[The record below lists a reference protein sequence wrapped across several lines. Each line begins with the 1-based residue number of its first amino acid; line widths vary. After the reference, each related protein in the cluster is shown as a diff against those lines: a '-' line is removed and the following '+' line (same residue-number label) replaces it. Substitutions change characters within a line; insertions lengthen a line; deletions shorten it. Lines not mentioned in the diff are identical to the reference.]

1 MAWRDTIRRPQARAT
16 VFSDLTFSTRV
27 VNYSSS
33 RILSVDITE
42 EVPAIA
48 IPRRVSECS
57 LRITNDFA
65 EDESMGGM
73 VPALSAGG
81 SEDLAGLIGMV
92 LRIYIWEGTDTSATW
107 TSTYIIDGVEA
118 TDDGGTIRGFGVES
132 LLDKTFEEVGL
143 SPSISTSD
151 TAMTWMLDAMA
162 ACGYRRAS
170 IRYPPDLDPAFPRPY
185 TVDKTTPVGDVV
197 RGVAA
202 YLGLTVGMTDSG
214 ARGAILP
221 PGSTSVEY
229 GLFDYLPRTTF
240 AEPVQTDTYGSL
252 IIRDPT
258 NGTSRTMDL
267 NNGMTGVMEIEIP
280 YSSDLT
286 DMSFR
291 SPLWMI
297 KDELGRRL
305 GAWHR
310 VDLVGDPELLH
321 ANVYF
326 DEVLDGPVN
335 GEPAVVLKT
344 KQISEYGYMST
355 AIDAWRIEHHYD
367 GGFRQSVSGS
377 YTT

>member
-1 MAWRDTIRRPQARAT
+1 MAWSDDIRRPHARAT

-27 VNYSSS
+27 INYSSA

-48 IPRRVSECS
+48 IPRRVSDCS

-81 SEDLAGLIGMV
+81 PEDLAGLIGMV
-92 LRIYIWEGTDTSATW
+92 LRIYMWEGTDTSATW

-118 TDDGGTIRGFGVES
+118 TDDGGTIHGLGVES
-132 LLDKTFEEVGL
+132 LLDKTFEEAGL

-170 IRYPPDLDPAFPRPY
+170 IRYPPNLDPAFPRAY

-202 YLGLTVGMTDSG
+202 YLGLTVGMTDNGS
-214 ARGAILP
+214 RGAILP
-221 PGSTSVEY
+221 PGSKPVEY
-229 GLFDYLPRTTF
+229 GTFDYLPRTTF

-258 NGTSRTMDL
+258 DGTSRTMDL
-267 NNGMTGVMEIEIP
+267 GNGMAGVMEIEVP

-286 DMSFR
+286 DTSFR

-310 VDLVGDPELLH
+310 VDLVGDPELVH
-321 ANVYF
+321 ANVY
-326 DEVLDGPVN
+326 EETLDGPVN
-335 GEPAVVLKT
+335 GEPAVILKT
-344 KQISEYGYMST
+344 KQVSEYIYRST